1 MRIPVLVLSGF
12 LGSGKTTLLM
22 RLLEEASLRGLKPG
36 ILMNEL
42 GKEDVDGMI
51 LDEHSGA
58 SLEKLLDGCICCS
71 KKSEITGSLS
81 LLLQKKPDFVIIELT
96 GVANPEEI
104 ADALTE
110 PGLIRQLRLKQIVT
124 VLDAEHALEYNSIFA
139 SDKQLVHTL
148 RRQLE
153 VADYVVVNKT
163 DLVKPAHLNKLEK
176 VIRKQNE
183 AAQIAYTTYSSLDL
197 SPLLAG
203 ITTRADAKQP
213 APQRLQ
219 AAKAVPLK
227 QASKTLE
234 RDHDHDHNWDHALDQ
249 DARSFSRVQTL
260 SLSWPS
266 TKPVSRE
273 QLERFLAS
281 WKNQLLRAKGY
292 LFFPTQ
298 GRMYLMQHAGKRTN
312 WEPTAYSGES
322 YLVVIGIDLDEPR
335 FLSEWDRL
343 TLSN

>member
-1 MRIPVLVLSGF
+1 MLRIPVLVLSGF
-12 LGSGKTTLLM
+12 LGSGKTTLLI

-42 GKEDVDGMI
+42 GKQDVDGMI
-51 LDEHSGA
+51 LDEHSSA

-71 KKSEITGSLS
+71 KKSEMAGSLS
-81 LLLQKKPDFVIIELT
+81 LLLKKKPDVIIIELT

-110 PGLIRQLRLKQIVT
+110 PGLIGQLRLKQIIT

-139 SDKQLVHTL
+139 SDKKLVHTL

-153 VADYVVVNKT
+153 TADYVVVNKT
-163 DLVKPAHLNKLEK
+163 DLVNPGHLSKLEK

-183 AAQIAYTTYSSLDL
+183 AAQIAYTTFSSLDL

-203 ITTRADAKQP
+203 ITTRADSKQ
-213 APQRLQ
+213 AGVQRLQ
-219 AAKAVPLK
+219 ATARAVPLK
-227 QASKTLE
+227 QKSNQLE
-234 RDHDHDHNWDHALDQ
+234 HQADDHNHHEED
-249 DARSFSRVQTL
+249 RSFSRVQTL
-260 SLSWPS
+260 SLAWQNSKGI
-266 TKPVSRE
+266 TRE

-292 LFFPTQ
+292 LFFPSHGQ
-298 GRMYLMQHAGKRTN
+298 MFLMQHAGKRTN
-312 WEPTAYSGES
+312 WEPSAYTGES
-322 YLVVIGIDLDEPR
+322 YLVVIGIDFDEQR
-335 FLSEWDRL
+335 FRSEWDRL
-343 TLSN
+343 TLSS